1 MHKSRFTSQPASFAK
16 LSGLMLIILIFQA
29 CKTPQKITVS
39 PSHWYINDKQQLAIR
54 FAGDDALAGG
64 NYVKTDKAVAD
75 LKTFNCK
82 ARGKHLKLKDNAGVL
97 KKLRGRF
104 DTVNE
109 GFMLKRFFG
118 REIIFRKI
126 EARPYPQAPLRYRDD
141 IATTTSKLE
150 TTYGKAPGYYTS
162 LSIEDKLHIEYSQII
177 LQVAD
182 NIRSNLLK
190 PELDL
195 KLDLYY
201 PDNDPQTKRPLLL
214 LVHGGGF
221 IAGDKADKLQVA
233 LAEHFARKG
242 FVVASINYRMGF
254 VFLPGAYTN
263 LERAMYRS
271 VQDARAALRY
281 LSTRSEI
288 FRIDPEQVYIGGN
301 SAGGFISL
309 MTAFMEQ
316 NEVWPSARGNLL
328 KIQSDLGCLD
338 CSTNNE
344 TGTYTI
350 KGVINMWGA
359 LPDIEMLDPL
369 EKTPLLLIHGD
380 ADMVVPYDYNYPFV
394 NVSQRLSSFFTQKVY
409 GSLPV
414 SRRAVQFGIPAQLLT
429 FAGQGHEP
437 HINSD
442 NLLTPYYDSIS
453 TSMSQFIVER
463 LTPPM
468 PLVRGPR
475 FVFNDSPVSLF
486 RAERSDYK
494 QLVWQCVGGLLLSDD
509 SQSARVVWFRGHE
522 PHLLKVAGT
531 GLNGQVGETIVEVQL
546 K

>member
-1 MHKSRFTSQPASFAK
+1 MHKSSFTSQPASIAK
-16 LSGLMLIILIFQA
+16 LSGFLFILLIFQA
-29 CKTPQKITVS
+29 CKAPQQINVS
-39 PSHWYINDKQQLAIR
+39 PSHWYVNEEKQLAIR
-54 FAGDDALAGG
+54 FADDGASAGG
-64 NYVKTDKAVAD
+64 NFVKTDKAVAD
-75 LKTFNCK
+75 LKAFSSST
-82 ARGKHLKLKDNAGVL
+82 RGKHLKLKDRDGQL
-97 KKLRGRF
+97 RKFRGRF

-109 GFMLKRFFG
+109 GFTLKRFFG
-118 REIIFRKI
+118 RKIIFRKI
-126 EARPYPQAPLRYRDD
+126 EPRPYPQTPFRYRDD
-141 IATTTSKLE
+141 ITTTASKLE

-201 PDNDPQTKRPLLL
+201 PDADPQTKRPLLL

-221 IAGDKADKLQVA
+221 IAGDKADKLEVA
-233 LAEHFARKG
+233 LAQHFARKG

-271 VQDARAALRY
+271 VQDAQAALRY

-309 MTAFMEQ
+309 MAAFMEQ
-316 NEVWPSARGNLL
+316 NEVWSSARGNLL

-359 LPDIEMLDPL
+359 LPDIEMLDPW
-369 EKTPLLLIHGD
+369 EKIPMLLIHGD
-380 ADMVVPYDYNYPFV
+380 ADKVVPYDFDYPFT

-414 SRRAVQFGIPAQLLT
+414 SRRATQFGIPAQLLT
-429 FAGQGHEP
+429 FPGEGHEP

-442 NLLTPYYDSIS
+442 NLLTPYYDTIS
-453 TSMSQFIVER
+453 ANMSKFIVER

-468 PLVRGPR
+468 PLVQGPR

-494 QLVWQCVGGLLLSDD
+494 QLFWQCDGGLLLSDD
-509 SQSARVVWFRGHE
+509 SQSVRVVWFKGQQQ
-522 PHLLKVAGT
+522 HLLKVAGT
-531 GLNGQVGETIVEVQL
+531 GVNGQVGETIVEVQL

>member
-1 MHKSRFTSQPASFAK
+1 MHNSRFKVQQASFVR
-16 LSGLMLIILIFQA
+16 LSGFLFILLIFQA
-29 CKTPQKITVS
+29 CKSPQKINVS
-39 PSHWYINDKQQLAIR
+39 PSHWYINDEKQLAVR
-54 FAGDDALAGG
+54 FAGNDASSGG
-64 NYVKTDKAVAD
+64 SYVKTDKAVAD
-75 LKTFNCK
+75 LKTFNSK
-82 ARGKHLKLKDNAGVL
+82 ARGHYLKLNDNDGKL
-97 KKLRGRF
+97 KKFRGRF

-109 GFMLKRFFG
+109 GFTLKRFFG
-118 REIIFRKI
+118 RQIVFRKI
-126 EARPYPQAPLRYRDD
+126 EARPYPQTPFRYRDN
-141 IATTTSKLE
+141 ITTKTSKLE
-150 TTYGKAPGYYTS
+150 TSYGKAPGYYTS
-162 LSIEDKLHIEYSQII
+162 LNIEDKLHIEYSQII

-221 IAGDKADKLQVA
+221 IAGDKADKLEVA
-233 LAEHFARKG
+233 LAQHFARKG

-288 FRIDPEQVYIGGN
+288 FRFDPEQVYIGGN

-309 MTAFMEQ
+309 MSAFMEQ

-328 KIQSDLGCLD
+328 KIQSDLDCLD
-338 CSTNNE
+338 CSTNSE

-359 LPDIEMLDPL
+359 LPDIEMLDPW
-369 EKTPLLLIHGD
+369 EKIPLLLIHGD
-380 ADMVVPYDYNYPFV
+380 ADKVVPYDFDYPFT

-414 SRRAVQFGIPAQLLT
+414 SRRATQFGIPSKLLT
-429 FAGQGHEP
+429 FPGEGHEP
-437 HINSD
+437 HINSE
-442 NLLTPYYDSIS
+442 NLLTPYYDTIS
-453 TSMSQFIVER
+453 SAMSQFIIEL

-468 PLVRGPR
+468 PLVQGPR

-486 RAERSDYK
+486 KAERSDYK
-494 QLVWQCVGGLLLSDD
+494 QLFWQCEGGLLLGDE
-509 SQSARVVWFRGHE
+509 SQSARVVWFRGQE
-522 PHLLKVAGT
+522 QHLLKVAGA
-531 GLNGQVGETIVEVQL
+531 GINGQVGETIVEVQL